1 MASSIRA
8 PHSSLLSTT
17 SEEAYRPI
25 REPIEKP
32 ILSGSYILLARRRW
46 SANATWAGKDSRCK
60 SICYIKTALYSSK
73 KKYKIIYR
81 PEKKLE
87 ITFDLF
93 SAWTSPGL
101 QDKDADLY
109 SHNSRVL
116 AFDYPSVERANAR
129 SLELLSICLAFAARG
144 ITEANMTVSKILH
157 TQRGQIMPDQRV
169 TFFLYKGGAR
179 CGLMIQNSQQELSTT
194 GTRVTSAR
202 LQMG

>member
-25 REPIEKP
+25 RELIEKP

-101 QDKDADLY
+101 QDKDADLFWLLITPASNGPMQEALSFCPY
-109 SHNSRVL
+109 
-116 AFDYPSVERANAR
+116 A
-129 SLELLSICLAFAARG
+129 SL
-144 ITEANMTVSKILH
+144 
-157 TQRGQIMPDQRV
+157 
-169 TFFLYKGGAR
+169 
-179 CGLMIQNSQQELSTT
+179 
-194 GTRVTSAR
+194 
-202 LQMG
+202 LQPAV